1 MPKSRPVRLAENMV
15 TSNRYVSVYMD
26 DVRFPN
32 GRDGTHVRIVEPT
45 GGAVALVANVAGEIY
60 LHRCYHYAADQ
71 EFLEIV
77 RGYGEPGE
85 GLEQTVLRELDEEA
99 GFEFTVSE
107 GPILL
112 GRVAPNSTVL
122 SHIVPVYAIRVD
134 QRVTRSPKDNEES
147 ISDGA
152 WYRADEVSDLVT
164 NGDITDGFTL
174 SALSFARARNWP
186 ARQSSATLKN
196 HT

>member
-1 MPKSRPVRLAENMV
+1 MPKPRPVRLAEHLV
-15 TSNRYVSVYMD
+15 ASNRYVSVYMD

-45 GGAVALVANVAGEIY
+45 GGAVILVANVAGDIY

-71 EFLEIV
+71 DFLEIV

-122 SHIVPVYAIRVD
+122 AHIVPVYAIRVV
-134 QRVTRSPKDNEES
+134 QGAKRNPKDTEEA

-152 WYRADEVSDLVT
+152 WYHVDEVSELVAK
-164 NGDITDGFTL
+164 GEITDGFTL
-174 SALSFARARNWP
+174 SALSLARGRAWP
-186 ARQSSATLKN
+186 A
-196 HT
+196 